1 MFLFLVEK
9 SPYRYVW
16 AESVIFGQQPNRDIR
31 MQHPHEIR
39 IVILPFSKE
48 LLNQRSFS
56 SEAQLFVD
64 MNRRGVF
71 NVNIQV

>member
-1 MFLFLVEK
+1 MYGQKALFLG
-9 SPYRYVW
+9 SNPI
-16 AESVIFGQQPNRDIR
+16 AIFV